1 MPRKKRDVRSALEK
15 KGFSAREGHHH
26 YFCYHDLK
34 GARTKV
40 FTKISHSSKN
50 DLDDN
55 LLGRMAR
62 QCKLP
67 RADFDRLIEC
77 PMDHDEYDTIL
88 RQAGNIS

>member
-15 KGFSAREGHHH
+15 KGFRAREGDHR

-67 RADFDRLIEC
+67 RSDFDSLIDC
-77 PMDHDEYDTIL
+77 PMSQAEYESYL
-88 RQAGNIS
+88 RTGNFII